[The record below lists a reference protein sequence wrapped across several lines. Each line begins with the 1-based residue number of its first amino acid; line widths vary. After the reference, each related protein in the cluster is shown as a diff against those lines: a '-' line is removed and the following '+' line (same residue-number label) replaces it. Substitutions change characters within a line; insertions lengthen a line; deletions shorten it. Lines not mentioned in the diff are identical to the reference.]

1 MVRTSS
7 VCIDRWE
14 IAVVDKKTGRGLS
27 PYYPPAAQSL
37 RRILDIWQIER
48 LSYGDPRALLLPL
61 PPVDDW
67 EVSGDFELKAVS
79 RSGVVPQG
87 YLSRDLAQRACENA
101 GKRLCRLQ
109 EWKTACRGQAQRDFP
124 YGDHYVTGACNV
136 NRNVHAAVVLHG
148 NASMGHLDP
157 RMNLVIERGVD
168 PLLRPTG
175 STAKCVSVWGTDGIY
190 DMAGNLD
197 EWVDDDDGGF
207 VGGFYART
215 TTKGCDARVRAHP
228 ASYLDYSTGTRC
240 CRDIDSSVSE

>member
-1 MVRTSS
+1 
-7 VCIDRWE
+7 
-14 IAVVDKKTGRGLS
+14 
-27 PYYPPAAQSL
+27 
-37 RRILDIWQIER
+37 
-48 LSYGDPRALLLPL
+48 
-61 PPVDDW
+61 
-67 EVSGDFELKAVS
+67 
-79 RSGVVPQG
+79 
-87 YLSRDLAQRACENA
+87 
-101 GKRLCRLQ
+101 
-109 EWKTACRGQAQRDFP
+109 
-124 YGDHYVTGACNV
+124 V

-175 STAKCVSVWGTDGIY
+175 STATCVSVWGTDGIY

-207 VGGFYART
+207 VGGFYARM